1 MKLLLAFTLIVFY
14 AKTILAASELDQER
28 QPKLPEGY
36 IACKGSEEFEK
47 SVDYF
52 RGHKLLSLNDRQVVT
67 WSLKVSKGCSG
78 ALSRFQRVF
87 ELLTESGVDLQKSVE
102 MAVSFSE
109 KSNEQ
114 TNSFVALFKTFF
126 LDNYFD
132 LDFMTAF
139 NISLKI
145 SENPSRASVG
155 QKDFERLYKFCTDH
169 DKLGLPLRDCGK
181 YSLGLIKHFELYPE
195 GLFPSFE
202 NIYTFITSKSGAALN
217 IKEALE
223 MTDEILA
230 YGPLAYDNFKKA
242 YAFSLSKKGLQA
254 SIKQSMRI
262 ALEVSKSSMKEKEK
276 TP

>member
-1 MKLLLAFTLIVFY
+1 MKHSLAMLLIALCATTAL
-14 AKTILAASELDQER
+14 ASELDQER
-28 QPKLPEGY
+28 QPKLPDGY

-52 RGHKLLSLNDRQVVT
+52 RNNKVLSLNDKQVVT
-67 WSLKVSKGCSG
+67 WSLKVAKGCSG
-78 ALSRFQRVF
+78 ALSRFQKVF

-102 MAVSFSE
+102 MAASFSE

-139 NISLKI
+139 NISVKI
-145 SENPSRASVG
+145 SENPSRAVAG
-155 QKDFERLYKFCTDH
+155 QKDFERLYRFCTDH

-181 YSLGLIKHFELYPE
+181 YSLGLIKHFDLYPE

-202 NIYTFITSKSGAALN
+202 KIYGFITSKAGASLN

-230 YGPLAYDNFKKA
+230 FGPLAYDNFKKA
-242 YAFSLSKKGLQA
+242 YAFSLSKKGLQT

-276 TP
+276 TQ

>member
-1 MKLLLAFTLIVFY
+1 MKLSLAVLLLALYATSTL
-14 AKTILAASELDQER
+14 ASELDPER

-36 IACKGSEEFEK
+36 VACKGSEEFEK

-52 RGHKLLSLNDRQVVT
+52 RNNKVLSLNDKQVVT

-78 ALSRFQRVF
+78 ALSRFQKVF

-102 MAVSFSE
+102 MAAQFSE

-114 TNSFVALFKTFF
+114 TNSFVSLFKTFF

-139 NISLKI
+139 NISVTI
-145 SENPSRASVG
+145 SENPSRAAVG
-155 QKDFERLYKFCTDH
+155 QKDFERLFKFCTDH

-202 NIYTFITSKSGAALN
+202 KIFSFITAKAGAALN

-223 MTDEILA
+223 ITDEILA
-230 YGPLAYDNFKKA
+230 FGPLAYDNFRKA
-242 YAFSLSKKGLQA
+242 YSFSLSKKGLQT

-262 ALEVSKSSMKEKEK
+262 ALEVSKSSMKEK
-276 TP
+276 TQ

>member
-1 MKLLLAFTLIVFY
+1 MKRTLAIALITLG
-14 AKTILAASELDQER
+14 TISASASEVDSER
-28 QPKLPEGY
+28 MVKLPEGY
-36 IACKGSEEFEK
+36 VACKGSEEFEK
-47 SVDYF
+47 SVAYF
-52 RGHKLLSLNDRQVVT
+52 RNNKVLNLNDRQVVT
-67 WSLKVSKGCSG
+67 WSLKISKGCSG

-102 MAVSFSE
+102 MAASFSE

-114 TNSFVALFKTFF
+114 TTSFVGLFKTFF

-139 NISLKI
+139 EVSVKI
-145 SENPSRASVG
+145 SEHPSRASVG
-155 QKDFERLYKFCTDH
+155 QKDFERLYKFCTNH
-169 DKLGLPLRDCGK
+169 DKLGLPIRDCGK
-181 YSLGLIKHFELYPE
+181 YSLGLLKHFELYPD

-202 NIYTFITSKSGAALN
+202 KIFDFITVKSGASLN

-242 YAFSLSKKGLQA
+242 YEFSLSKKGLQT
-254 SIKQSMRI
+254 SIKQAMRI
-262 ALEVSKSSMKEKEK
+262 ALEVSKSSMTEKEK
-276 TP
+276 TQ